1 MHNRIAKIIWTLIL
15 AMFTAGFV
23 PVAQSQSF
31 TFSTVATVDQGSS
44 IPLVLDSSGNFY
56 DSSGGGENL
65 GTVFTVSKSGTETEL
80 YFFGDSTIDGDFPSP
95 LARDSSGNLYGTS
108 NDGAFSYG
116 LIFRVSPT
124 GVFTNL
130 HNFDSS
136 EASVEFEGEPLVL
149 DSAGNIYGY
158 GGDTGFGGDNIF
170 KLDTSGNLDVL
181 YTFCSLK
188 NCADGYSPNAPIRDS
203 AGNIFGTTYFGGNAG
218 CKGCQTG
225 DGVVFKIDTKGVET
239 VLHKFAGG
247 TTDGL
252 NPFYRLK
259 QDHKGNL
266 YGITAFGGKH
276 GAGVLFKVPKAG
288 GPETILYNFC
298 SSSKCKDGQNPAGQV
313 VVDAT
318 GNVYGIA
325 SGTNR
330 NSIVWEVTT
339 ASKEVIVYT
348 FAKNTGAGGLTID
361 SAGNL
366 YGTYTAGSTLPSIFK
381 LTVVK

>member
-1 MHNRIAKIIWTLIL
+1 MPNRIAKITWTLIV
-15 AMFTAGFV
+15 AVFTAGFA
-23 PVAQSQSF
+23 PLAQGQSF
-31 TFSTVATVDQGSS
+31 TFSTVATVDEGSS
-44 IPLVLDSSGNFY
+44 IPVVLDSSGNFY

-65 GTVFTVSKSGTETEL
+65 GSVFTVSKSGIKTEL
-80 YFFGDSTIDGDFPSP
+80 YLFGDSTTDGDFPSP

-108 NDGAFSYG
+108 NDGAFGYG

-136 EASVEFEGEPLVL
+136 EAFVGYQGEPLAL

-158 GGDTGFGGDNIF
+158 GGDTGVGGDNIF

-218 CKGCQTG
+218 CEGCQTG
-225 DGVVFKIDTKGVET
+225 DGVVFKIDTEGVET
-239 VLHKFAGG
+239 VLHTFAGG
-247 TTDGL
+247 TNDGL

-259 QDHKGNL
+259 QDNKGNL
-266 YGITAFGGKH
+266 YGITSFGGKY

-288 GPETILYNFC
+288 GAETILYNFC

-313 VVDAT
+313 VVDAAD
-318 GNVYGIA
+318 NVYGIA
-325 SGTNR
+325 SGNNR
-330 NSIVWEVTT
+330 NSVVWEVTT
-339 ASKEVIVYT
+339 AGKEVIVYT
-348 FAKNTGAGGLTID
+348 FAKNNGAGGLTID

-366 YGTYTAGSTLPSIFK
+366 YGTYAAGNTLPSIFK